1 LAQGFKSNDFEIQT
15 KDNLD
20 SNERIFT
27 SKNLN
32 STQGFEF
39 KEDLNLFRDENL
51 TRKTLKSFRKPE
63 VNFGSEMKFESNDL
77 NSNQRCLNSRQGF
90 NLKESPNSEKFK
102 PFQNR
107 KF

>member
-63 VNFGSEMKFESNDL
+63 VNFSSEMKFESNDL
-77 NSNQRCLNSRQGF
+77 NSNQSIFEFLARV
-90 NLKESPNSEKFK
+90 
-102 PFQNR
+102 
-107 KF
+107 